1 VAPPDYHVVLEADRI
16 RLDHGP
22 KVHRTRPAADPL
34 FISAAQTQGQ
44 RVMGIVLSG
53 GDGDGAAGLRAIA
66 EHGGLALVQDP
77 DEAAAPSM
85 ARAAV
90 LADHPD
96 ACLPVE
102 EIDRR
107 VCAFCSDSMVT

>member
-1 VAPPDYHVVLEADRI
+1 VVVMAMAPLVYGLSQNM
-16 RLDHGP
+16 
-22 KVHRTRPAADPL
+22 AAW
-34 FISAAQTQGQ
+34 
-44 RVMGIVLSG
+44 LSSK
-53 GDGDGAAGLRAIA
+53 
-66 EHGGLALVQDP
+66 DP

-85 ARAAV
+85 PRAAV